1 MNETSLAM
9 SEDPSAARFP
19 TTCWGR
25 ILQAGDPAAPE
36 SRAALEGLCRDYWY
50 PLYAFVRH
58 KGHDPHT
65 AQDLVQGFFAALLEK
80 EVLATIDRSKG
91 RFRSF
96 LMAACTH
103 YLANQRDHDRA
114 LKRGGG
120 WAPISIEAREAEGRY
135 RREPSH
141 ELTPERLFERRWAT
155 TLLDLVL
162 GRLEAELDAAGK
174 GHLFAVLGP
183 SLVGKAEKVVS
194 ARVAAELGCS
204 EGAART
210 AAHRLRARFRDL
222 LREEIARTVDDPA
235 DLEQEIRDLLAAL
248 AG

>member
-1 MNETSLAM
+1 V
-9 SEDPSAARFP
+9 
-19 TTCWGR
+19 
-25 ILQAGDPAAPE
+25 GDRAVPE
-36 SRAALEGLCRDYWY
+36 ARAALGELCAIYWY
-50 PLYAFVRH
+50 PLYAFVRR
-58 KGHDPHT
+58 KGHDPQT

-103 YLANQRDHDRA
+103 YLANQRDHTRA

-120 WAPISIEAREAEGRY
+120 CVLISIEAREAEGRY
-135 RREPSH
+135 RCEPSH
-141 ELTPERLFERRWAT
+141 ELTPERLFERRWAM

-162 GRLEAELDAAGK
+162 GRLEAESNAAGK
-174 GHLFAVLGP
+174 GHLFAALGP
-183 SLVGKAEKVVS
+183 SLLGKAEKVAY
-194 ARVAAELGCS
+194 ARVARELGCS

-222 LREEIARTVDDPA
+222 LRVEIARTVDDPA
-235 DLEQEIRDLLAAL
+235 AVEQEIRDLLAAL

>member
-1 MNETSLAM
+1 
-9 SEDPSAARFP
+9 
-19 TTCWGR
+19 
-25 ILQAGDPAAPE
+25 
-36 SRAALEGLCRDYWY
+36 
-50 PLYAFVRH
+50 
-58 KGHDPHT
+58 
-65 AQDLVQGFFAALLEK
+65 
-80 EVLATIDRSKG
+80 
-91 RFRSF
+91 
-96 LMAACTH
+96 H

-120 WAPISIEAREAEGRY
+120 CAPISIEAREAEGRY

-162 GRLEAELDAAGK
+162 GRLEAELNAAGK

-183 SLVGKAEKVVS
+183 SLLGKAEKVVY

-235 DLEQEIRDLLAAL
+235 AVEQEIRDLLAAL